1 VKLNI
6 DVDEKYIHRFDGWFE
21 AESEIKDLGWE
32 IGRNL
37 EGADIAIQQSQ
48 VVLDRRSP
56 SPVTRP
62 TIIYE
67 RNASGSIPQKNRQLV
82 KNPLVVGYAKE
93 TGLRDKALYNAPTL
107 HDRYH
112 HTLLSDEPAT
122 PQDEIFEDHEL
133 DKIEVILQIFAHKDR
148 YTRVRGRKTPKVRHR
163 TADVFFSGVVTYD
176 VDLITKHREDC
187 CRILAGMSDH
197 NVLLGIG
204 RSLSPDTYAAALGDS
219 KILVSPYGYGEYS
232 WKDFEAVFAGCVV
245 IKAESGFVQTHGFD
259 VFKPGAHVVSCA
271 PDFSDLKQV
280 IDRVLSDINEAA
292 VFAGAARAELEA
304 AANEREQRAKDIVG
318 FLNRS
323 MARIR

>member
-1 VKLNI
+1 VKVNI

-21 AESEIKDLGWE
+21 AEAQIADRGWT

-37 EGADIAIQQSQ
+37 EGADVQIVQSQ
-48 VVLDRRSP
+48 VVTDRRSP
-56 SPVTRP
+56 QSIVSP

-67 RNASGSIPQKNRQLV
+67 RNASGSIPAKNRPLL
-82 KNPLVVGYAKE
+82 KNPHVIGYAKE

-107 HDRYH
+107 MDRYH
-112 HTLLSDEPAT
+112 HTLLSDEPAS
-122 PQDEIFEDHEL
+122 PVDVVFDQEEL

-163 TADVFFSGVVTYD
+163 TADVFFSGVVNYD
-176 VDLITKHREDC
+176 VDLITKHREDA
-187 CRILAGMSDH
+187 CRILAGMTKH

-204 RSLSPDTYAAALGDS
+204 RSLGPDTYAAALGDS

-232 WKDFEAVFAGCVV
+232 WKDFEAVFAGCIV

-259 VFKPGAHVVSCA
+259 IFKPGAHVVACA
-271 PDFSDLKQV
+271 PDFSDLEQV
-280 IDRVLSDINEAA
+280 IDKVLSDVNEAA
-292 VFAGAARAELEA
+292 VFAGAARAGLEA
-304 AANEREQRAKDIVG
+304 AANEREQRAQDIVD

-323 MARIR
+323 MARIK